1 MQMDYREDKNI
12 VAINP
17 VENAIRES
25 LYNCPSHVPVDDL
38 PLVWVVCDP
47 VEDVV
52 YLGDQLSPES
62 GTLLLVPP
70 RGSAQVQLCLSS
82 DDKTV
87 GHRSPRMSFFTFSQ
101 VSTSSGFC
109 SCC

>member
-1 MQMDYREDKNI
+1 MSQEKRPLDQDKLKQYSKNLFGHLTG
-12 VAINP
+12 ALTS
-17 VENAIRES
+17 S
-25 LYNCPSHVPVDDL
+25 L
-38 PLVWVVCDP
+38 
-47 VEDVV
+47 V

-62 GTLLLVPP
+62 RTLLLVPP

-82 DDKTV
+82 DNETV
-87 GHRSPRMSFFTFSQ
+87 GHRSSRMSFFTFSQ